1 MDEVEEELKMKGL
14 LVLPGSPKTILSL
27 SSKGHSLSDPIKT
40 ILCIVVD
47 LQGTGNML
55 ADATNVAPGI
65 TRSKV
70 RYARWRPV
78 TLQVKNQRLEVSP
91 GALDRSEV
99 QEECR

>member
-47 LQGTGNML
+47 LQGTLVLSVKVESDGGVPKLENRA
-55 ADATNVAPGI
+55 ADEPKHPGPPCD
-65 TRSKV
+65 S
-70 RYARWRPV
+70 WFSG
-78 TLQVKNQRLEVSP
+78 TLP
-91 GALDRSEV
+91 
-99 QEECR
+99 